1 VVKWGAGLP
10 TIVTTFCVWGRCV
23 NGHGQELIKC
33 PKEREGGRGSTRGGG
48 EKERK
53 GGKCKRKEFR

>member
-1 VVKWGAGLP
+1 M
-10 TIVTTFCVWGRCV
+10 
-23 NGHGQELIKC
+23 NGHGQELIQC

-53 GGKCKRKEFR
+53 GKKCKRNLDKKKEFKKGD